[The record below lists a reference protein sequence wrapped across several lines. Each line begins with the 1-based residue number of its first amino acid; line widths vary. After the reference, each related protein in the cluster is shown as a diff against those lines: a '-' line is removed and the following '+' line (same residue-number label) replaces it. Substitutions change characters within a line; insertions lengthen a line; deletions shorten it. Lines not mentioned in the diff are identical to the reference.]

1 VPGSDPGF
9 SPRPGDDWAKCR
21 QSITGTD
28 STTGFAWPPSF
39 IGGDKS
45 FELRS
50 GNRADGSGTN
60 PTPATIAD
68 YMFNQ
73 IRAGEGRNG
82 GRGLYMQ
89 IHQNGCCGT
98 NPQTSGATYDA
109 YLLSPRPKYSSST

>member
-1 VPGSDPGF
+1 
-9 SPRPGDDWAKCR
+9 
-21 QSITGTD
+21 
-28 STTGFAWPPSF
+28 
-39 IGGDKS
+39 
-45 FELRS
+45 
-50 GNRADGSGTN
+50 
-60 PTPATIAD
+60 
-68 YMFNQ
+68 MFNQ